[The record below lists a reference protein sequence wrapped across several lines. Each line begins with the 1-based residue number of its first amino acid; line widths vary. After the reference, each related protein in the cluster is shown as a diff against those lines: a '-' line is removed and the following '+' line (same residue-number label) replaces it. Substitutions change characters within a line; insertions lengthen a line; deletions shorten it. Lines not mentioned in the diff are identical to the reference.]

1 MTRIIAIAGRK
12 QSGKSTSCD
21 FIKSTISRINPSAST
36 KIYSFADPLK
46 QDICMN
52 ILGLTYDQCYG
63 SDTDKNTLTSLRW
76 TDMPGYD
83 PNIVA
88 KNEYMTARE
97 VMEFVGTNIFRVM
110 KNSVWVDATLNK
122 IKQENL
128 DLAIVADCRFPNEVM
143 AIKNAGGFVIRL
155 DYDPFNSTSDSEIAL
170 DQHLFDWNHFDLV
183 IKNSTMTM
191 DQKNEQILNFLSDK
205 GTLPL

>member
-1 MTRIIAIAGRK
+1 MTKIIAVAGRK

-21 FIKSTISRINPSAST
+21 FIKSTISKINPSAST

-46 QDICMN
+46 QDVCIN

-63 SDTDKNTLTSLRW
+63 SDIHKNTLTSLRW
-76 TDMPGYD
+76 IDMPGY
-83 PNIVA
+83 NTNLA
-88 KNEYMTARE
+88 SNNEYMTARE

-122 IKQENL
+122 IQQENL

-143 AIKNAGGFVIRL
+143 AIKNVGGFVIRL

-170 DQHLFDWNHFDLV
+170 DQHLFDWKNFDLV
-183 IKNSTMTM
+183 INNSTMTM
-191 DQKNEQILNFLSDK
+191 DQKNEQILTFLSDK

>member
-1 MTRIIAIAGRK
+1 MTQIIAIAGRK

-21 FIKSTISRINPSAST
+21 FIKATFAKVNPSLST

-63 SDTDKNTLTSLRW
+63 SDNDKNTLTTLRW
-76 TDMPGYD
+76 ADMPGHNMQSATD
-83 PNIVA
+83 NQ
-88 KNEYMTARE
+88 YMTARH

-110 KNSVWVDATLNK
+110 KDSVWVDATLNK
-122 IKQENL
+122 IKKENL
-128 DLAIVADCRFPNEVM
+128 NLAIVADCRFPNEVM

-155 DYDPFNSTSDSEIAL
+155 DHNPFNSNSDSEVAL
-170 DQHLFDWNHFDLV
+170 DQHLFDWNNFDLV
-183 IKNSTMTM
+183 ISNRSMTIE
-191 DQKNEQILNFLSDK
+191 QKNKEILNFLSNK
-205 GTLPL
+205 GILPL

>member
-21 FIKSTISRINPSAST
+21 FIKSTALKINPKSSA

-46 QDICMN
+46 QDVCMN

-63 SDTDKNTLTSLRW
+63 SDIDKNTLTSLKW
-76 TDMPGYD
+76 LDMPGYD
-83 PNIVA
+83 PDSIA

-97 VMEFVGTNIFRVM
+97 VMEFVGTNIFRMM
-110 KNSVWVDATLNK
+110 KNSVWVDATINK

-143 AIKNAGGFVIRL
+143 AIKNVGGFVIRL
-155 DYDPFNSTSDSEIAL
+155 DYDPFNSNSDSEIAL
-170 DQHLFDWNHFDLV
+170 DQHLFDWKYFDLV
-183 IKNSTMTM
+183 INNSTMTM